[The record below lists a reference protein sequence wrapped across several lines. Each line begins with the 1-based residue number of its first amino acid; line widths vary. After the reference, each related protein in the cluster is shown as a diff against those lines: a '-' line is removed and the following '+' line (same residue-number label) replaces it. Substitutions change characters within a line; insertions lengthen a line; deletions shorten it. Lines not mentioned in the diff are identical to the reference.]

1 MKALAWAMSDIGRKR
16 DHNED
21 SHLSDEKLGLFAV
34 ADGMGGH
41 QGGDRASRL
50 AVEVLRR
57 EIAAALAEH
66 GDFEAAARE
75 VLRSDPLQPL
85 WAREP
90 TSPTPLVVGLEPRPA
105 APPAGLVRW
114 GEGTVKFDEDEPYD
128 ELGDMPTDPSLAL
141 VPPAAATILRAA
153 ARAAGRTIFD
163 AAQSDAN
170 LQGMGTTLTALL
182 LHKDRAHLVH
192 VGDSRAFLIREGVAV
207 QLTEDHSWIAEQVRA
222 GLITEDEARESKFRH
237 IITRSV
243 GFEREVTVDLL
254 GVPLVPGDCFIL
266 CSDGMSNHVTP
277 DEIARVVATT
287 WYGKVPT
294 LLVDLANDRGGD
306 DNITVVLVY
315 AANEE

>member
-1 MKALAWAMSDIGRKR
+1 MP
-16 DHNED
+16 E
-21 SHLSDEKLGLFAV
+21 
-34 ADGMGGH
+34 
-41 QGGDRASRL
+41 
-50 AVEVLRR
+50 
-57 EIAAALAEH
+57 
-66 GDFEAAARE
+66 
-75 VLRSDPLQPL
+75 
-85 WAREP
+85 
-90 TSPTPLVVGLEPRPA
+90 
-105 APPAGLVRW
+105 LVRW
-114 GEGTVKFDEDEPYD
+114 GEGTEISFAEDEPYD

-163 AAQSDAN
+163 AAQGEAT

-192 VGDSRAFLIREGVAV
+192 VGDSRAFLVRDGVAV

-243 GFEREVTVDLL
+243 GFEREVAVDLL

-266 CSDGMSNHVTP
+266 CSDGMSNHVSP
-277 DEIARVVATT
+277 AEIARIVTNT
-287 WYGKVPT
+287 WYGRVPQ
-294 LLVDLANDRGGD
+294 LLVELANDRGGD

-315 AANEE
+315 AANES